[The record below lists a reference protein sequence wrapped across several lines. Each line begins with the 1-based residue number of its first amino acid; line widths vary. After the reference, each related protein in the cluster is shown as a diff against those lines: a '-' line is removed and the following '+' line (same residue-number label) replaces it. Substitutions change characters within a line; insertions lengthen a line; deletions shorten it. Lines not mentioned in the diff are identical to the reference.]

1 MRVRRF
7 RSALDRGPDRGPGHK
22 RRLRRR
28 RGAQAAR
35 NGRPR
40 RQDPAQ
46 PRREAPLR
54 AGTYPLVVSDRSSIH
69 DFHISGP
76 GLNKV
81 VTGVAFVGTSTI
93 KMKLKR
99 GIYRYGCDPRRTL
112 MRGRFTVS

>member
-1 MRVRRF
+1 MRWIAVPI
-7 RSALDRGPDRGPGHK
+7 AGLATNVGYAGAAVPKLRGTVGPGVRIQLNHGAK
-22 RRLRRR
+22 RVTT
-28 RGAQAAR
+28 
-35 NGRPR
+35 
-40 RQDPAQ
+40 
-46 PRREAPLR
+46 LR
-54 AGTYPLVVSDRSSIH
+54 AGIYPLVVSDRSSIH

-99 GIYRYGCDPRRTL
+99 GIYRYGCDPHRTL